1 MNWELKRVEPL
12 RAANVGAL
20 VYCVMTTV
28 FAVLFAPIVLL
39 LSIFGPDQ
47 NIAWGL
53 MMLILYPVIG
63 LIMGWISGLVT
74 AAAYNVVIRLTGGL
88 QLTMESAGHVPPA
101 AAR

>member
-28 FAVLFAPIVLL
+28 FAILFAPIILL
-39 LSIFGPDQ
+39 VSIFGPDQ
-47 NIAWGL
+47 NIVWGL
-53 MMLILYPVIG
+53 MMLILYPFIG

-74 AAAYNVVIRLTGGL
+74 AAAYNVVIRVTGGL
-88 QLTMESAGHVPPA
+88 QFTVEASGSASHTMAP
-101 AAR
+101 

>member
-12 RAANVGAL
+12 RAANVCAL

-28 FAVLFAPIVLL
+28 FAILFAPIVLL
-39 LSIFGPDQ
+39 LSVFGPDQ
-47 NIAWGL
+47 NVVWGL

-88 QLTMESAGHVPPA
+88 QLTMENTGHVPPA
-101 AAR
+101 AAP